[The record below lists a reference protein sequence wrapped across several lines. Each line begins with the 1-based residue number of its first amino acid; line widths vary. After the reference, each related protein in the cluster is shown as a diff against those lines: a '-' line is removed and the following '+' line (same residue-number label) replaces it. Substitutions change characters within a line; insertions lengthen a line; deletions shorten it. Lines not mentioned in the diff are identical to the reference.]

1 MPRNVIILTTGLAGS
16 SVLTGLL
23 AEAGYWTGDDTF
35 KKSDYNTF
43 ENQELVEL
51 NRGIFKAVGYARN
64 YTMEFS
70 RNDVRMIAERSHDID
85 PAPYRDFVSRCEQHH
100 PWIWK
105 DPRLS
110 LTIRFWKD
118 MLDLSNVQFIILSR
132 EEFQTWVSTTIR
144 RQIQTRDYCRRYMN
158 EVHSS
163 LMEFLGENKLPHIEI
178 IYEDILMRPEATLKT
193 LNDYLGTSLDMSN
206 LTRVYRGPLHRK
218 QRGFVDTI
226 KAYLI
231 YLKNFHLRY
240 R

>member
-1 MPRNVIILTTGLAGS
+1 MQRNIIILTTGLAGS

-43 ENQELVEL
+43 ENQELVEF
-51 NRGIFKAVGYARN
+51 NRRIFKETGYHRN
-64 YTMEFS
+64 YTMEFD
-70 RNDVRMIAERSHDID
+70 NEDVRMISVKSRAID
-85 PAPYRDFVSRCEQHH
+85 PQSYRDFVARCEQHK

-118 MLDLSNVQFIILSR
+118 LIDLDQVQFIILSR

-144 RQIQTRDYCRRYMN
+144 RQIQTREYCRKYMD
-158 EVHSS
+158 EVHDS
-163 LMEFLGENKLPHIEI
+163 LVKFLTENKLPFIEI
-178 IYEDILMRPEATLKT
+178 VYEDILMQPEGTLAK
-193 LNDYLGTSLDMSN
+193 LNRFLGTQLDMEN
-206 LTRVYRGPLHRK
+206 LKRVYRGPLYRK
-218 QRGFVDTI
+218 QRGFVDII

-231 YLKNFHLRY
+231 YLKNFGERY